1 MNKAPYNRRSIH
13 KDVSHLPLDQ
23 IQYAITPP
31 LLEEEIAHCRKSD
44 EKNLTNYAGK
54 VCEDLVKSYCAENR
68 WNVAEPEIDMGI
80 DLLINRSDRWDKVQ
94 VKKVVFWET
103 DYGLMTQKFQ
113 FQSGGISKD
122 VRLRH
127 RQSSPVDF
135 DSFIH
140 VLSTPYR
147 QLIFETPV
155 DQIPLKIP
163 SKAPKQRFR
172 ACAVIRNDQSLIFNK
187 RTEKALLEG
196 LWEFPSMES
205 DSMDHLK
212 EKLEKYLMTNHGITV
227 SLGDE
232 FHHLDH
238 RYTSYKTRVSFYE
251 VKWEGPRV
259 ELDENSSWV
268 KISKVKDL
276 ALPSPYRKFI
286 NWYMNNID
294 P

>member
-13 KDVSHLPLDQ
+13 RDVSHLPLDQ

-31 LLEEEIAHCRKSD
+31 LLEEEIVHCKKSD

-80 DLLINRSDRWDKVQ
+80 DLLINRSNRWDKVQ

-127 RQSSPVDF
+127 RQSSPDDF

-155 DQIPLKIP
+155 DQIPLKKDGTFIQ
-163 SKAPKQRFR
+163 SRGTVITQNYKKAPKGYVDWGQNMVRCLYHPKLFLTFPEFWNTR
-172 ACAVIRNDQSLIFNK
+172 DNNLS
-187 RTEKALLEG
+187 TLL
-196 LWEFPSMES
+196 S
-205 DSMDHLK
+205 
-212 EKLEKYLMTNHGITV
+212 
-227 SLGDE
+227 
-232 FHHLDH
+232 
-238 RYTSYKTRVSFYE
+238 
-251 VKWEGPRV
+251 
-259 ELDENSSWV
+259 
-268 KISKVKDL
+268 
-276 ALPSPYRKFI
+276 
-286 NWYMNNID
+286 
-294 P
+294 